1 MGAVGT
7 KLKKAREKKRL
18 SLEEVSQKTKIH
30 PKVLEA
36 LEEDRAEQKLSKAYI
51 KGFIRSYAHL
61 VGLDGEELV
70 RDYLEGS
77 STVAPPSLPAAL
89 DTFFSLEEERG
100 VSPWVKR
107 SLILIFL
114 LGAILFIGVG
124 LSKIRVGGIQ
134 TVSLG
139 DPSIT
144 HPLRIPESEPLKLKL
159 RAKEN
164 TWVAITSDG
173 RLVYQGLLAKG
184 KEETWGGQRR
194 LLISLSDGGGVSLEL
209 NRKSLGVPGEKGRPL
224 ENLVMTHE
232 GWGLEKKE

>member
-1 MGAVGT
+1 MASVGA

-18 SLEEVSQKTKIH
+18 SLDEVSQKTRIH

-36 LEEDRAEQKLSKAYI
+36 MEEDRAEQRLSKAYL
-51 KGFIRSYAHL
+51 KGFLKSYAHL

-70 RDYLEGS
+70 REYLEGS
-77 STVAPPSLPAAL
+77 PAATLPSLPAAF

-107 SLILIFL
+107 SLTLIFL
-114 LGAILFIGVG
+114 IGAILLIGVG
-124 LSKIRVGGIQ
+124 VSKIRFSESKP
-134 TVSLG
+134 SLRG
-139 DPSIT
+139 TALSR
-144 HPLRIPESEPLKLKL
+144 PLRIPESETLKLKL

-173 RLVYQGLLAKG
+173 HLVYQGLLEKG

-194 LLISLSDGGGVSLEL
+194 LGISLSDGGGVSLEL
-209 NRKSLGVPGEKGRPL
+209 NRKSLGVPGEKGRPI
-224 ENLVMTHE
+224 EKLVITHE
-232 GWGLEKKE
+232 GWGVEKDE